1 MQFGVAAMFV
11 LFRKCGRRQAISEF
25 VRQDEKR
32 LETTRK
38 EIKEHCKTF
47 AEPQGGLA
55 VDVRVHGEIYVTAF
69 VLVERMV

>member
-1 MQFGVAAMFV
+1 M
-11 LFRKCGRRQAISEF
+11 
-25 VRQDEKR
+25 RQDEKR

-38 EIKEHCKTF
+38 EIKEEHCKTF